1 MSHAPRK
8 RCWFHRWRSE
18 VLSCYGGLPMKIEVC
33 KRCGWGKK
41 KDSFRLWRWNL
52 HFLGWFFP
60 PERVAELRR
69 AAR

>member
-1 MSHAPRK
+1 
-8 RCWFHRWRSE
+8 
-18 VLSCYGGLPMKIEVC
+18 MKIEVC